1 MMMTALPRPSLRVV
15 RGEDDH
21 GADVASVGSR
31 IHHAL
36 VCLDRSA
43 ASELCLPYAQI
54 VAEAFGA
61 AITLTHVMP
70 LQKPSPASRSRSDGL
85 DWELERREAYQYL
98 ERARERLEHRLG
110 ATVRTALTQ
119 GVPADRIV
127 ATAHEVQADLT
138 FVASDARL
146 VPHAGLVGGT
156 ALRVLATS
164 TGSVML
170 AQGSGSIPPQRIV
183 VPLDGSARTE
193 SALPAALSLARMYG
207 AELSLVHVVREPP
220 TTLVLADSDDITLSQ
235 HLTRRLE
242 KSAERYLERVRDGVL
257 REVPRVRLVVR
268 VRADER
274 RALLDLATHLRADL
288 IVMAAHGS
296 TCDVDNAFGSVVSY
310 MLARSRVPLLVL
322 QDVTRHDDAAEPTQ
336 APRRVSQ
343 IRRKEDV

>member
-1 MMMTALPRPSLRVV
+1 MMTALPRPSLRVV
-15 RGEDDH
+15 RGENDH
-21 GADVASVGSR
+21 DADAASRAGG
-31 IHHAL
+31 IQHAL
-36 VCLDRSA
+36 VCLDRSP

-70 LQKPSPASRSRSDGL
+70 SQKPSSGSWSRTDGL
-85 DWELERREAYQYL
+85 DWELERREADQYL
-98 ERARERLEHRLG
+98 ELARERLAHRLG
-110 ATVRTALTQ
+110 PSVRTALTQ

-127 ATAHEVQADLT
+127 ATAREVGADLT
-138 FVASDARL
+138 IVASDAPL

-156 ALRVLATS
+156 AQRVLAMS
-164 TGSVML
+164 RGSVLL
-170 AQGSGSIPPQRIV
+170 AQGSASVPPQRIV

-193 SALPAALSLARMYG
+193 SVLPAALSLARAYG
-207 AELSLVHVVREPP
+207 AELSLVHIVCEPP
-220 TTLVLADSDDITLSQ
+220 ATLVLADPDDITLSQ
-235 HLTRRLE
+235 QLTRRLE
-242 KSAERYLERVRDGVL
+242 KSAERYLERLRAGVL
-257 REVPRVRLVVR
+257 REVPSVRLVVR

-274 RALLDLATHLRADL
+274 RALLDLATQLRADL

-322 QDVTRHDDAAEPTQ
+322 QDVTRYDEAAGPSQ